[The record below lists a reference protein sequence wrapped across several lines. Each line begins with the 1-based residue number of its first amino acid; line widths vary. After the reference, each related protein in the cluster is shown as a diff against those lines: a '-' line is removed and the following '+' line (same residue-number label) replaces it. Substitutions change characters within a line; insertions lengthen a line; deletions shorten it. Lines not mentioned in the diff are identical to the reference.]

1 MPEEAATDHETASM
15 VTAGRR
21 GWGNAP
27 PLLRGKPMSQ
37 FLLHAS
43 TGVGICY
50 KRHRILLPLVSHFAA
65 MHNRPRVF
73 ARIDVAFCY
82 NRFHF
87 LLHMFR
93 LSCDPTTAAMTFLL
107 QP

>member
-1 MPEEAATDHETASM
+1 MPGEPATGHETASM
-15 VTAGRR
+15 VTSGRR
-21 GWGNAP
+21 GWGDAP
-27 PLLRGKPMSQ
+27 PRKQSTSL

-93 LSCDPTTAAMTFLL
+93 LSCDPMTSAMPFLL
-107 QP
+107 QS